1 MTPVGARR
9 PSARATLP
17 TKAPDAPSL
26 LRYAPAFVIFA
37 IAIADTARLA
47 DPDLWGHVAFGRL
60 FLHAGPAGHDPY
72 NYSSPGH
79 VWAEHEW
86 LSEVLM
92 ALAFNAGGVVG
103 LKLLKLLCSAITVV
117 MIAAAEAETGAP
129 IPIQFAVLIASAFA
143 LAPQMQFRPQ
153 LFTFAFL
160 ATLIALLARDNYR
173 RRAQLWL
180 AVPLFAL
187 WANLHG
193 GFFVGIVAMGVYS
206 GVVTAADQASGH
218 GLRRGMRL
226 IAITTA
232 DATTTLLTPYGT
244 GVWRTVINELR
255 NPLTRKVIADWRPLL
270 AVISGQLHQ
279 PHSGIAF
286 TLVVVGIIA
295 VLAVSVAMSP
305 RGGDWALVAV
315 AAVMAIAAF
324 VAVRN
329 MALAVIS
336 AAAPLARHL
345 ALIASSI
352 RTQTRSDPNRSALTT
367 PHAQQGFFIGGQ
379 ILIVMLAIVLA
390 AESGLFSDELR
401 AASNCPV
408 GAVAFMRTH
417 QLRGDVLTTFEWG
430 QYIIWKTAPGSK
442 VFIDARFDL
451 AYPISIIKEYI
462 DFIDDAPGG
471 ARLLDRYPHD
481 YVLMPTG
488 SLAYETMIARS
499 DWRLIYRD
507 PVAALFARANS
518 PAAHLPG
525 VPFKA
530 AAPPSTFP

>member
-1 MTPVGARR
+1 MRLMTP
-9 PSARATLP
+9 P
-17 TKAPDAPSL
+17 APPSL
-26 LRYAPAFVIFA
+26 LRYAPAFVILA
-37 IAIADTARLA
+37 ITIADAARVA
-47 DPDLWGHVAFGRL
+47 DTDLWGHVAFGRL
-60 FLHAGPAGHDPY
+60 FLHAGPASHDPY

-79 VWAEHEW
+79 VWTEHEW

-117 MIAAAEAETGAP
+117 MIAAADAETGAP
-129 IPIQFAVLIASAFA
+129 IPIQFAVLIVSAFA

-153 LFTFAFL
+153 LFTFASL
-160 ATLIALLARDNYR
+160 ATLMALLARENYR
-173 RRAQLWL
+173 HRAPLWL

-206 GVVTAADQASGH
+206 GVVTAVDLASGYS
-218 GLRRGMRL
+218 LRRGMRL
-226 IAITTA
+226 IAITIAGATA
-232 DATTTLLTPYGT
+232 TLLTPYGT
-244 GVWRTVINELR
+244 GVWSTVISELR

-270 AVISGQLHQ
+270 AVISGQLHH

-286 TLVVVGIIA
+286 TLAVVGIIA
-295 VLAVSVAMSP
+295 VLAVSAAMSP
-305 RGGDWALVAV
+305 RDGDWALVAV
-315 AAVMAIAAF
+315 AAVMASAAF

-329 MALAVIS
+329 MALAVIV
-336 AAAPLARHL
+336 AAPPLARHL
-345 ALIASSI
+345 ALITRSI
-352 RTQTRSDPNRSALTT
+352 RARTRTDPNRSASTD
-367 PHAQQGFFIGGQ
+367 PHARKGFFIGGQ
-379 ILIVMLAIVLA
+379 TLIFMLAIVVA

-401 AASNCPV
+401 AAANYPV
-408 GAVAFMRTH
+408 GAAAFMQTH

-430 QYIIWKTAPGSK
+430 QYMIWKTAPGSK

-451 AYPISIIKEYI
+451 AYPMSIIKEYI
-462 DFIDDAPGG
+462 DFIDGAPGG
-471 ARLLDRYPHD
+471 THLLDRYPHD

-488 SLAYETMIARS
+488 SLAYETMLARP

-525 VPFKA
+525 VPFNG